1 MIGASD
7 DDLKVLV
14 TKRFIIPFESGIV
27 VIKHWKIHNYIRGD
41 RKKST
46 VYPEEMALLTEKEN
60 GAYSLKTDENYLTDT
75 CPSNVRQVTGKCQR
89 RLGKD
94 SLGQVSLV
102 EGSVADDT
110 ATAAEEDK
118 LKLLGGS
125 LGNNV
130 VYLTDNQ
137 IGSLLDRMG
146 MDAFN
151 RYVGRLADF
160 IIEKN
165 AHVKSHY
172 DTILKWYE
180 EDSKIS

>member
-1 MIGASD
+1 MIGGSD
-7 DDLKVLV
+7 DDLKLLIA
-14 TKRFIIPFESGIV
+14 KNFIIPFESGIV
-27 VIKHWKIHNYIRGD
+27 VIKHWKIHNYIAKD
-41 RKKST
+41 RYKETKYIDEKST
-46 VYPEEMALLTEKEN
+46 LMLDEK
-60 GAYSLKTDENYLTDT
+60 GAYTECIQDVYKLDT
-75 CPSNVRQVTGKCQR
+75 QV

-94 SLGQVSLV
+94 SLGKVSLV

-125 LGNNV
+125 LGKNV

-137 IGSLLDRMG
+137 IGILLDKMG
-146 MDAFN
+146 MDASN